1 MNVKI
6 VLLVEDNK
14 DVQTF
19 NEDLLE
25 QQGFTV
31 KTAFTLAQAREFI
44 ENSHP
49 DIIVLDRGMP
59 DGEGLDFLKELRA
72 RGDKTPVL
80 LLTGFGKDF
89 EIEQGFDA
97 GCNDYLPKPY
107 TFGVLHKRLLR
118 LLKSAEEVPQNI
130 TKGRL
135 TLKLTSMTAQIDG
148 VDLLLAGKEFPLL
161 LFLAQNE
168 GRVISAQELYD
179 KTFEQSMVDSKHAIR
194 TAISRLRKK
203 IEPSG
208 CTIHSVYGKGYMFGA
223 L

>member
-1 MNVKI
+1 MKGKI

-14 DVQTF
+14 DVQIF

-31 KTAFTLAQAREFI
+31 KTALTLAQARESI

>member
-1 MNVKI
+1 MKGKI

-14 DVQTF
+14 DVQIF

-31 KTAFTLAQAREFI
+31 KTALTLAQARESI

-59 DGEGLDFLKELRA
+59 DGEGLDFLQELRA

-89 EIEQGFDA
+89 EVEQGFDA

-107 TFGVLHKRLLR
+107 TFGVFHKRLLR
-118 LLKSAEEVPQNI
+118 LLKNAEEVPQVI

-135 TLKLTSMTAQIDG
+135 TLKLTSMTAHIDG
-148 VDLLLAGKEFPLL
+148 VDLLLAGKEFALL
-161 LFLAQNE
+161 QFFVTNE
-168 GRVISAQELYD
+168 KRVMNAKYIY
-179 KTFEQSMVDSKHAIR
+179 EQVWGQPANNDVR
-194 TAISRLRKK
+194 TVRNHVSLLRKK
-203 IEPSG
+203 LKNSG
-208 CTIHSVYGKGYMFGA
+208 FAIKPVYGEGYLFEPE
-223 L
+223 